1 MIPLSRNKCN
11 KAERLKEKK
20 KCNCLS
26 GLLTF
31 IIVTFIL
38 VLVYKAFQWL
48 DETPEIDAD
57 NLEI

>member
-1 MIPLSRNKCN
+1 MIPLSRNK
-11 KAERLKEKK
+11 AVRLKEKK
-20 KCNCLS
+20 KCNCPS

>member
-1 MIPLSRNKCN
+1 MIPLSRNK
-11 KAERLKEKK
+11 AVRLKEKK